1 MSFYNISSLFL
12 YFDFFHFKQSITIDT
27 IDDKNVISAR
37 R

>member
-12 YFDFFHFKQSITIDT
+12 YFDVSHFKQSITIDT
-27 IDDKNVISAR
+27 IDDKKVISER

>member
-27 IDDKNVISAR
+27 RDDKKVISEKR
-37 R
+37 